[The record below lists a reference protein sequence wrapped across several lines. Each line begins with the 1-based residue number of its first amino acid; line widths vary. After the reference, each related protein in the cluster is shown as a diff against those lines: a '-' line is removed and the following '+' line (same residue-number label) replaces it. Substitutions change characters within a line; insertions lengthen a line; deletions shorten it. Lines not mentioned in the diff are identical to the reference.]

1 MQYLYEGEKPDAAS
15 QIGTDRY
22 TYDANGNPVLVANDS
37 TTRTMVW
44 DEENRLV
51 LLTDDGYASRY
62 TYDHTGTRAIRSH
75 GPLEGVYING
85 AEQGLDYHDADNY
98 TLYVSPYLIVNN
110 ERFTKHYYAGTQR
123 IASKVGSGDFYNVY
137 GVNGFHLT
145 AGQKDYEERLVQM
158 EEGVKQFYRQNG
170 IPPGVPTQKG
180 SNADPYQ
187 TGVALPNVPLGNYDV
202 PSGWPTNVKFNPPDD
217 VPGPPVQ
224 FESEE
229 MGDPAAGYGFESDHT
244 YEGDWFFFHTDHLGS
259 TSYLTDTAGNVSQ
272 FVWYAPYGEALVN
285 EHTTTYENPF
295 KFSGKELDDI
305 TGLYDHGARSRNP
318 ISTLWYGVDP
328 RYEEFPEMSPFAYC
342 HGNPVRLVDP
352 DGRGDEETGGIPA
365 ERNEDGTHTTAQSST
380 YVPSRVP
387 QGPYQNKNDQ
397 NYGEPVWGMSNH
409 QDGIRTKAGETG
421 PSITEGLSSHSISNW
436 MSVFHEFFLKH
447 NPFSS
452 SSNSESDNKKAEE
465 HKSKPEAQALP
476 SEPRRDT
483 TKTVIYTTH
492 NRKYPKALPFESPV
506 YVDTTYEIKISEN
519 GNVIKCDTF
528 EAKMKR

>member
-110 ERFTKHYYAGTQR
+110 DRFTKHYYAGTQR

-137 GVNGFHLT
+137 GVNVFHLT
-145 AGQKDYEERLVQM
+145 AGGKDNEERLVQM
-158 EEGVKQFYRQNG
+158 ENGVKQYYRQNG

-202 PSGWPTNVKFNPPDD
+202 PQGWPTNVRFNEPGD

-224 FESEE
+224 FESDDL
-229 MGDPAAGYGFESDHT
+229 GDPGAGYGFESDHT

-272 FVWYAPYGEALVN
+272 FVCYTPYGEAIVD
-285 EHTTTYENPF
+285 EHLTTYENPF
-295 KFSGKELDDI
+295 KFSGKELYDI
-305 TGLYDHGARSRNP
+305 TGLYDHWARSRNP
-318 ISTLWYGVDP
+318 VTTL
-328 RYEEFPEMSPFAYC
+328 C
-342 HGNPVRLVDP
+342 KLQ
-352 DGRGDEETGGIPA
+352 T
-365 ERNEDGTHTTAQSST
+365 
-380 YVPSRVP
+380 
-387 QGPYQNKNDQ
+387 
-397 NYGEPVWGMSNH
+397 
-409 QDGIRTKAGETG
+409 
-421 PSITEGLSSHSISNW
+421 
-436 MSVFHEFFLKH
+436 
-447 NPFSS
+447 
-452 SSNSESDNKKAEE
+452 
-465 HKSKPEAQALP
+465 
-476 SEPRRDT
+476 
-483 TKTVIYTTH
+483 
-492 NRKYPKALPFESPV
+492 
-506 YVDTTYEIKISEN
+506 
-519 GNVIKCDTF
+519 
-528 EAKMKR
+528 